1 MYTLAALSA
10 DSFCKEELLIIL
22 DSEEDV
28 WLCFS
33 LTSEKDLLLV
43 GFLLLLL
50 LLLLVVVVS
59 LSSMTISS
67 LLMSFSTLTLLTTVL
82 SGFSVSW
89 VLLVLLLLV
98 LEKDTADLS
107 CEGEEWEG
115 GSGGG
120 GEEGRGGGGELGRE
134 QDRPVGVDGPL
145 GLVSGAGGRVGEG
158 LEFLVIGMGV
168 EFVGLFAGCISDKI
182 GQEEKLLEE
191 GDDPL

>member
-22 DSEEDV
+22 VSEEDM

-43 GFLLLLL
+43 GLLLLLLL
-50 LLLLVVVVS
+50 LLLLVLVS
-59 LSSMTISS
+59 FSSMTISS

-89 VLLVLLLLV
+89 VLLVM

-107 CEGEEWEG
+107 CEIEEWEG

-145 GLVSGAGGRVGEG
+145 GFVSGGGVGEG
-158 LEFLVIGMGV
+158 LEFLVIGMAV
-168 EFVGLFAGCISDKI
+168 EFALCVSDKI
-182 GQEEKLLEE
+182 GLEKE
-191 GDDPL
+191 GDEPL

>member
-22 DSEEDV
+22 VSEEDV

-50 LLLLVVVVS
+50 LLFLVLVS
-59 LSSMTISS
+59 FSSMTISS

-89 VLLVLLLLV
+89 VLLVLVVLM
-98 LEKDTADLS
+98 LEKDPADLS

-134 QDRPVGVDGPL
+134 QDRPVGVGSPL
-145 GLVSGAGGRVGEG
+145 GLVSGGGVGEG
-158 LEFLVIGMGV
+158 LEFLVIGIGV
-168 EFVGLFAGCISDKI
+168 EFVGLSAVCISDKI
-182 GQEEKLLEE
+182 GQEEELLEE